1 MEPVEVVGIS
11 IFPPF
16 QGYGIILRELHSG
29 GRWFPI
35 FIGPAE
41 AQTISML
48 LRMVKHERP
57 LTYDMFQSVLD
68 AEEIRV
74 EKVVV
79 TELKN
84 NTFFAEIHLRHND
97 QTKIIDAR
105 PSDGIALALKT
116 GAQIFVAETILT
128 ETGFTGEIGENPL
141 SETTDPV
148 EKSPE
153 EELKQ
158 LQQKLEEFVSQEK
171 YEEAAKIRDRIRDL
185 KEIQGEPTT
194 EE

>member
-16 QGYGIILRELHSG
+16 QGYGIILRELRQG

-48 LRMVKHERP
+48 LRLVKHERP
-57 LTYDMFQSVLD
+57 LTFDMFQSLLEAGDIHVL
-68 AEEIRV
+68 RV
-74 EKVVV
+74 SV

-84 NTFFAEIHLRHND
+84 NTFFAEIQIKHEE
-97 QTKIIDAR
+97 QTKTIDAR

-116 GAQIFVAETILT
+116 GAPIFVSERILS
-128 ETGFTGEIGENPL
+128 ETGFTGEIGEAPL
-141 SETTDPV
+141 ADSGEKGDASSSEDIST
-148 EKSPE
+148 
-153 EELKQ
+153 
-158 LQQKLEEFVSQEK
+158 LQQQLEDFVAQER
-171 YEEAAKIRDRIRDL
+171 YEEAAKVRDKIRSL
-185 KEIQGEPTT
+185 NKNLQ
-194 EE
+194 